1 MTIPKSS
8 KTRQRVNSEGRI
20 IKSVG
25 GIYEVETADGNYNC
39 KARGVFRSKG
49 ISPYTG
55 DFVRIS
61 AEENAEPVIEEIFPR
76 KNELIRP
83 PLANLDAV
91 LLVISACE
99 PFPNAYVIDK
109 LTAVFESKG
118 IETVPVFTKQD
129 KSDSGQLIDVYESL
143 GYRCFRVDNTTG
155 QGADDIK
162 AYINGKTTALIG
174 NSGVGKS
181 SLINCIFPE
190 LARATGEISK
200 KLGRGRHTTR
210 EVTLYRLGDGYI
222 ADTPGFSTVEVNR
235 YIDIPK
241 EELKYCFREMAEAEC
256 RFSNCVHLKEAGC
269 TVREKLAAGEIAK
282 SRYESYER
290 MYSELSAAERY

>member
-1 MTIPKSS
+1 MDLK
-8 KTRQRVNSEGRI
+8 GRI

-25 GIYEVETADGNYNC
+25 GIYEVETADGNYSC
-39 KARGVFRSKG
+39 KARGIFRNKG

-55 DFVRIS
+55 DLVRIT
-61 AEENAEPVIEEIFPR
+61 AEENAEPLIVEIYPR
-76 KNELIRP
+76 RNELVRP
-83 PLANLDAV
+83 PMANLDAV

-99 PFPNAYVIDK
+99 PCPNAYVIDK
-109 LTAVFESKG
+109 LMAVFESKG

-129 KSDSGQLIDVYESL
+129 KSDSAELIGVYENL

-155 QGADDIK
+155 QGAQEVKD
-162 AYINGKTTALIG
+162 YINGKTVALIG

-210 EVTLYRLGDGYI
+210 EVALYPFGDGYI

-235 YIDIPK
+235 YTDIPK

-269 TVREKLAAGEIAK
+269 TVTERLKNGEIAK

-290 MYSELSAAERY
+290 MYGELLAGEKY

>member
-1 MTIPKSS
+1 MELK
-8 KTRQRVNSEGRI
+8 GRI

-25 GIYEVETADGNYNC
+25 GIYEVETADGNYQC
-39 KARGVFRSKG
+39 KARGIFRSKG
-49 ISPYTG
+49 VSPYTG
-55 DFVRIS
+55 DLVRIS
-61 AEENAEPVIEEIFPR
+61 AEDNAEPVIEEIYER

-83 PLANLDAV
+83 PMANLDVV

-99 PFPNAYVIDK
+99 PYPNAYVIDK
-109 LTAVFESKG
+109 LIAVFESKG

-129 KSDSGQLIDVYESL
+129 KSDSGELISVYENL

-155 QGADDIK
+155 QGSDEIK
-162 AYINGKTTALIG
+162 EYINGKTVALIG

-210 EVTLYRLGDGYI
+210 EVTLYRFGDGYI

-241 EELKYCFREMAEAEC
+241 EELKNCFREFEDAEC
-256 RFSNCVHLKEAGC
+256 RFADCVHLKEAGC
-269 TVREKLAAGEIAK
+269 AIREKLKAGEIAK

-290 MYSELSAAERY
+290 MYGEIMSAQKY

>member
-1 MTIPKSS
+1 MELK
-8 KTRQRVNSEGRI
+8 GRI

-25 GIYEVETADGNYNC
+25 GIYEVETADGNYQC
-39 KARGVFRSKG
+39 KARGIFRSKG

-55 DFVRIS
+55 DFVRIC
-61 AEENAEPVIEEIFPR
+61 AEDNAEPVIEEIFER

-83 PLANLDAV
+83 PMANLDIV

-99 PFPNAYVIDK
+99 PYPNAYVIDK
-109 LTAVFESKG
+109 LIAVFESKG

-129 KSDSGQLIDVYESL
+129 KSDSGELVSVYESL
-143 GYRCFRVDNTTG
+143 GYHCFKVDNTTG
-155 QGADDIK
+155 QGSDEIK
-162 AYINGKTTALIG
+162 EYINGKTVALIG

-210 EVTLYRLGDGYI
+210 EVTLYRFGEGYI

-241 EELKYCFREMAEAEC
+241 EELKECFREFDGAEC
-256 RFSNCVHLKEAGC
+256 RFANCVHLKEAGC

-290 MYSELSAAERY
+290 MYAEIMSAQKY

>member
-1 MTIPKSS
+1 MDLK
-8 KTRQRVNSEGRI
+8 GRI

-25 GIYEVETADGNYNC
+25 GIYEVETADGNLSC
-39 KARGVFRSKG
+39 KARGIFRNKG

-55 DFVRIS
+55 DFVRVC
-61 AEENAEPVIEEIFPR
+61 AEENSEPLIVEIFER
-76 KNELIRP
+76 KNEIVRP
-83 PLANLDAV
+83 PMANLDAV

-99 PFPNAYVIDK
+99 PYPNAYVIDK
-109 LTAVFESKG
+109 LMAVFESKG

-129 KSDSGQLIDVYESL
+129 ISDSSELMRVYEDL
-143 GYRCFRVDNTTG
+143 GYRCFPVNNTTG
-155 QGADDIK
+155 QGADEIK
-162 AYINGKTTALIG
+162 EYINGKTVALIG

-210 EVTLYRLGDGYI
+210 EVTLYPFGDGYI

-269 TVREKLAAGEIAK
+269 TVRERFSNGEIAK

-290 MYSELSAAERY
+290 MYTELMAAEKY

>member
-1 MTIPKSS
+1 MEIK
-8 KTRQRVNSEGRI
+8 GRI

-25 GIYEVETADGNYNC
+25 GIYEVETADGNYQC
-39 KARGVFRSKG
+39 KARGIFRSKG

-61 AEENAEPVIEEIFPR
+61 AEDNAEPIIEEIFER

-83 PLANLDAV
+83 PMANLDIV

-99 PFPNAYVIDK
+99 PYPNAYVIDK
-109 LTAVFESKG
+109 LIAVFESKG

-129 KSDSGQLIDVYESL
+129 KSDSGELIGVYESL

-155 QGADDIK
+155 QGSDEIK
-162 AYINGKTTALIG
+162 EYINGKTVALIG

-210 EVTLYRLGDGYI
+210 EVTLYRFGDGYI

-241 EELKYCFREMAEAEC
+241 EDLRYCFREFEGVEC
-256 RFSNCVHLKEAGC
+256 RFADCVHLKEAGC
-269 TVREKLAAGEIAK
+269 GVREKLAAGEIAR

-290 MYSELSAAERY
+290 MYAEIMASQKY

>member
-1 MTIPKSS
+1 M
-8 KTRQRVNSEGRI
+8 NSEGRI

-25 GIYEVETADGNYNC
+25 GIYEVETADGTYNC
-39 KARGVFRSKG
+39 KARGVFRNKG

-55 DFVRIS
+55 DFVRIVT
-61 AEENAEPVIEEIFPR
+61 EENAEPLINEILPR
-76 KNELIRP
+76 KNEIVRP
-83 PLANLDAV
+83 PMANLDMV
-91 LLVISACE
+91 LLVISSCE

-109 LTAVFESKG
+109 LIAVFESKG

-129 KSDSGQLIDVYESL
+129 KSDCAELIDVYEKI
-143 GYRCFRVDNTTG
+143 GYRCFKVDNTTG
-155 QGADDIK
+155 QGTDEIK
-162 AYINGKTTALIG
+162 AYISGKTSALIG

-190 LARATGEISK
+190 LARETGEISK

-210 EVTLYRLGDGYI
+210 EVTLYPFLGGYI

-241 EELKYCFREMAEAEC
+241 EELKYCFRELADAEC

-269 TVREKLAAGEIAK
+269 SVREKLKNGEISK

-290 MYSELSAAERY
+290 MYGELLQSEKY

>member
-1 MTIPKSS
+1 MDLK
-8 KTRQRVNSEGRI
+8 GRI

-25 GIYEVETADGNYNC
+25 GIYEVETADGNFSC
-39 KARGVFRSKG
+39 KARGVFRNKG
-49 ISPYTG
+49 VSPYTG
-55 DFVRIS
+55 DFVRVS
-61 AEENAEPVIEEIFPR
+61 VEENAEPLIVEIFQR
-76 KNELIRP
+76 KNEIIRP
-83 PLANLDAV
+83 PMANLDAV

-99 PFPNAYVIDK
+99 PYPNAYVIDK
-109 LTAVFESKG
+109 LMAVFESKG

-129 KSDSGQLIDVYESL
+129 KSDSSQLIDVYESL

-155 QGADDIK
+155 QGAQQVK
-162 AYINGKTTALIG
+162 EYISGKTVALIG

-210 EVTLYRLGDGYI
+210 EVTLYPFGDGYI

-235 YIDIPK
+235 YADIPK
-241 EELKYCFREMAEAEC
+241 EELKYCFREMAQAEC

-269 TVREKLAAGEIAK
+269 TVTERLKKGEIAK

-290 MYSELSAAERY
+290 MYGELLAGEKY

>member
-1 MTIPKSS
+1 MEIK
-8 KTRQRVNSEGRI
+8 GRI

-25 GIYEVETADGNYNC
+25 GIYEVETADGNYQC
-39 KARGVFRSKG
+39 KARGIFRSKG

-61 AEENAEPVIEEIFPR
+61 AEENAEPVIEEIFER

-83 PLANLDAV
+83 PMANLDIV

-99 PFPNAYVIDK
+99 PYPNAYVIDK
-109 LTAVFESKG
+109 LIAVFESKG

-129 KSDSGQLIDVYESL
+129 KSDSGELISVYENL

-155 QGADDIK
+155 QGSDEIK
-162 AYINGKTTALIG
+162 EYINGKTVALIG

-210 EVTLYRLGDGYI
+210 EVTLYRFGDGYI

-241 EELKYCFREMAEAEC
+241 EELKNCFREFEGAEC
-256 RFSNCVHLKEAGC
+256 RFANCVHLKEAGC
-269 TVREKLAAGEIAK
+269 VIREKLKAGDIAK

-290 MYSELSAAERY
+290 MYGEIMAAHKY

>member
-1 MTIPKSS
+1 MDLK
-8 KTRQRVNSEGRI
+8 GRI

-25 GIYEVETADGNYNC
+25 GIYEVETADGNYQC

-55 DFVRIS
+55 DFVRIT
-61 AEENAEPVIEEIFPR
+61 AEENAEPVIEEILPR

-83 PLANLDAV
+83 PMANLDAV
-91 LLVISACE
+91 ILVISACE
-99 PFPNAYVIDK
+99 PLPNAYVIDK
-109 LTAVFESKG
+109 LIAVFESKE
-118 IETVPVFTKQD
+118 IETILVFTKQD
-129 KSDSGQLIDVYESL
+129 KSDSGELIEVYEKL
-143 GYRCFRVDNTTG
+143 GYKCFRVDNVSASGTE
-155 QGADDIK
+155 DVK
-162 AYINGKTTALIG
+162 SYINGKVTALIG

-190 LARATGEISK
+190 LARETGEISK

-210 EVTLYRLGDGYI
+210 EVTLYPFGDGYI

-241 EELKYCFREMAEAEC
+241 EELKLYFREFDGAEC

-269 TVREKLAAGEIAK
+269 EIREKLADGKIAK

-290 MYSELSAAERY
+290 LYGELSANERY

>member
-1 MTIPKSS
+1 M
-8 KTRQRVNSEGRI
+8 NLEGRI

-25 GIYEVETADGNYNC
+25 GIFEVETADGSYSC

-61 AEENAEPVIEEIFPR
+61 AEENAEPVIKEILPR
-76 KNELIRP
+76 KNEIVRP
-83 PLANLDAV
+83 PMANLDGV

-99 PFPNAYVIDK
+99 PYPNAYVIDK
-109 LTAVFESKG
+109 LIAVFESKG

-129 KSDSGQLIDVYESL
+129 KSDSAELIEVYEKL
-143 GYRCFRVDNTTG
+143 GYRCFRTDNTTG
-155 QGADDIK
+155 QGTSEIK
-162 AYINGKTTALIG
+162 EYINGKTVALIG

-190 LARATGEISK
+190 LVRETGEISK

-210 EVTLYRLGDGYI
+210 EVILYRLGDGYI

-241 EELKYCFREMAEAEC
+241 EELKYCFREFCGAEC
-256 RFSNCVHLKEAGC
+256 RFANCVHLKEAGC
-269 TVREKLAAGEIAK
+269 TIREKLKNGEIAK

-290 MYSELSAAERY
+290 MYGELMAAERY

>member
-1 MTIPKSS
+1 M
-8 KTRQRVNSEGRI
+8 NSEGRI
-20 IKSVG
+20 TKSVG
-25 GIYEVETADGNYNC
+25 GIYTVETADGIYSC
-39 KARGVFRSKG
+39 KARGIFRSKG

-61 AEENAEPVIEEIFPR
+61 AEDNTEPIIEEILPR
-76 KNELIRP
+76 KNEIIRP
-83 PLANLDAV
+83 PMANLDGV

-109 LTAVFESKG
+109 LTAVFESKN
-118 IETVPVFTKQD
+118 IETIPVFTKQD
-129 KSDSGQLIDVYESL
+129 KSDSAQLIEVYEKL
-143 GYRCFRVDNTTG
+143 GYRCFRADNTTG
-155 QGADDIK
+155 QGSDEIK
-162 AYINGKTTALIG
+162 EYINGKTVALIG

-190 LARATGEISK
+190 LARETGEISK

-210 EVTLYRLGDGYI
+210 EVALYPFGDGYI

-241 EELKYCFREMAEAEC
+241 EELKHCFREFAETEC
-256 RFSNCVHLKEAGC
+256 RFANCVHLKEAGC
-269 TVREKLAAGEIAK
+269 SVKEKLKTGKIAK

-290 MYSELSAAERY
+290 MYNELAAAEKY

>member
-1 MTIPKSS
+1 MDLK
-8 KTRQRVNSEGRI
+8 GRI

-25 GIYEVETADGNYNC
+25 GIYEVETADGNFSC
-39 KARGVFRSKG
+39 KARGIFRNKG
-49 ISPYTG
+49 VSPYTG
-55 DFVRIS
+55 DLVRVT
-61 AEENAEPVIEEIFPR
+61 AEENAEPLIVEIYER
-76 KNELIRP
+76 KNEIVRP
-83 PLANLDAV
+83 PMANLDAV

-99 PFPNAYVIDK
+99 PYPNAYVIDK
-109 LTAVFESKG
+109 LMAVFESKG

-129 KSDSGQLIDVYESL
+129 KVNSDELIDVYEKL

-155 QGADDIK
+155 QGADEIK
-162 AYINGKTTALIG
+162 EYINGKIVALIG

-210 EVTLYRLGDGYI
+210 EVTLYPFGEGYI

-241 EELKYCFREMAEAEC
+241 EELKYCFREMAQAEC
-256 RFSNCVHLKEAGC
+256 RFNNCVHLKEAGC
-269 TVREKLAAGEIAK
+269 SVREQFEKGEIAK

-290 MYSELSAAERY
+290 MYGELSAAERY

>member
-1 MTIPKSS
+1 MELK
-8 KTRQRVNSEGRI
+8 GRI

-25 GIYEVETADGNYNC
+25 GIYEVETADGNYQC
-39 KARGVFRSKG
+39 KARGIFRSKG
-49 ISPYTG
+49 VSPYTG

-61 AEENAEPVIEEIFPR
+61 AEENAEPVIEEIFER

-83 PLANLDAV
+83 PMANLDIV

-99 PFPNAYVIDK
+99 PYPNAYVIDK
-109 LTAVFESKG
+109 LIAVFESKG

-129 KSDSGQLIDVYESL
+129 KSDSTQLISVYENL

-155 QGADDIK
+155 QGSDEIK
-162 AYINGKTTALIG
+162 EYINGKTVALIG

-210 EVTLYRLGDGYI
+210 EVTLYTFGDGYI

-241 EELKYCFREMAEAEC
+241 EDLRYCFREFEDVEC
-256 RFSNCVHLKEAGC
+256 RFANCVHLKETGC
-269 TVREKLAAGEIAK
+269 GVREKLKAGEIAK

-290 MYSELSAAERY
+290 MYGEIAASQKY

>member
-1 MTIPKSS
+1 M
-8 KTRQRVNSEGRI
+8 NSEGRI

-25 GIYEVETADGNYNC
+25 GIYEVETADGTYSC
-39 KARGVFRSKG
+39 KARGVFRNKG

-55 DFVRIS
+55 DFVRIVT
-61 AEENAEPVIEEIFPR
+61 EENAEPLINEILPR
-76 KNELIRP
+76 KNEIVRP
-83 PLANLDAV
+83 PMANLDMV

-109 LTAVFESKG
+109 LIAVFESKG

-129 KSDSGQLIDVYESL
+129 KSDCAELIDVYEKI
-143 GYRCFRVDNTTG
+143 GYRCFKVDNTTG
-155 QGADDIK
+155 QGTDEIK
-162 AYINGKTTALIG
+162 AYISGKTSALIG

-190 LARATGEISK
+190 LARETGEISK

-210 EVTLYRLGDGYI
+210 EVTLYPFLGGYI

-241 EELKYCFREMAEAEC
+241 EELKYCFRELADAEC

-269 TVREKLAAGEIAK
+269 SVREKLKNGEISK

-290 MYSELSAAERY
+290 MYSELLQSEKY

>member
-1 MTIPKSS
+1 MDLK
-8 KTRQRVNSEGRI
+8 GRI

-25 GIYEVETADGNYNC
+25 GIYEVETADGNYSC
-39 KARGVFRSKG
+39 KARGVFRSRG

-55 DFVRIS
+55 DFVRIT
-61 AEENAEPVIEEIFPR
+61 AEDNAEPVIEEILPR
-76 KNELIRP
+76 KNEIVRP
-83 PLANLDAV
+83 PMANLDAV

-109 LTAVFESKG
+109 LIAVFESKG
-118 IETVPVFTKQD
+118 IETIPVFTKQD
-129 KSDSGQLIDVYESL
+129 KSDSAELMAVYEKL
-143 GYRCFRVDNTTG
+143 GYRCFPVDNTTG
-155 QGADDIK
+155 QGTAEIK
-162 AYINGKTTALIG
+162 EYIKGRTTALIG

-190 LARATGEISK
+190 LARETGEISK

-210 EVTLYRLGDGYI
+210 EVTLYPYGGGYI

-241 EELKYCFREMAEAEC
+241 EELKLCFREMAEEKC
-256 RFSNCVHLKEAGC
+256 RFADCVHLREAGC

-290 MYSELSAAERY
+290 MYGELSAAERY

>member
-1 MTIPKSS
+1 MEIK
-8 KTRQRVNSEGRI
+8 GRI

-25 GIYEVETADGNYNC
+25 GIYEVETADGNYQC
-39 KARGVFRSKG
+39 KARGIFRSKG

-61 AEENAEPVIEEIFPR
+61 ADDNAEPVIEEIFER

-83 PLANLDAV
+83 PMANLDIV

-99 PFPNAYVIDK
+99 PYPNAYVIDK
-109 LTAVFESKG
+109 LIAVFESKG

-129 KSDSGQLIDVYESL
+129 KSDSTELISVYESL

-155 QGADDIK
+155 QGSDEIK
-162 AYINGKTTALIG
+162 EYINGRTVALIG

-181 SLINCIFPE
+181 SLINCISPE

-210 EVTLYRLGDGYI
+210 EVTLYRFGDGYI
-222 ADTPGFSTVEVNR
+222 ADTPGFSTIEVNR

-241 EELKYCFREMAEAEC
+241 EELKNCFREFEGAEC
-256 RFSNCVHLKEAGC
+256 RFADCVHLKEAGC
-269 TVREKLAAGEIAK
+269 VIREKLKAGGIAK

-290 MYSELSAAERY
+290 MYGEIMAAQKY

>member
-1 MTIPKSS
+1 MEIK
-8 KTRQRVNSEGRI
+8 GRI

-25 GIYEVETADGNYNC
+25 GIYEVETADGNYQC
-39 KARGVFRSKG
+39 KARGIFRSKG

-55 DFVRIS
+55 DLVRIS
-61 AEENAEPVIEEIFPR
+61 AEDNAEPVIEEIYER

-83 PLANLDAV
+83 PMANLDIV

-99 PFPNAYVIDK
+99 PYPNAYVIDK
-109 LTAVFESKG
+109 LIAVFESKG

-129 KSDSGQLIDVYESL
+129 KSDSGELISVYENL

-155 QGADDIK
+155 QGSDEIK
-162 AYINGKTTALIG
+162 EYINGKTVALIG

-210 EVTLYRLGDGYI
+210 EVTLYRFGDGYI

-241 EELKYCFREMAEAEC
+241 EELKNCFREFEDAEC
-256 RFSNCVHLKEAGC
+256 RFADCVHLKEAGC
-269 TVREKLAAGEIAK
+269 AIREKLKAGEIAK

-290 MYSELSAAERY
+290 MYGEIMSAQKY

>member
-1 MTIPKSS
+1 M
-8 KTRQRVNSEGRI
+8 NLEGRI

-25 GIYEVETADGNYNC
+25 GIFEVETADGSYSC

-61 AEENAEPVIEEIFPR
+61 AEENAEPVIEEILPR
-76 KNELIRP
+76 KNEIVRP
-83 PLANLDAV
+83 PMANLDGV

-109 LTAVFESKG
+109 LISVFESKG
-118 IETVPVFTKQD
+118 IETIPVFTKQD
-129 KSDSGQLIDVYESL
+129 KSDSAELIGVYEKL
-143 GYRCFRVDNTTG
+143 GYRCFRTDNTTG
-155 QGADDIK
+155 QGTSEIK
-162 AYINGKTTALIG
+162 EYINGKTIALIG

-190 LARATGEISK
+190 LVRETGEISK

-210 EVTLYRLGDGYI
+210 EVILYRLGDGYI

-241 EELKYCFREMAEAEC
+241 EELKYCFREFGGAEC
-256 RFSNCVHLKEAGC
+256 RFANCVHLKEAGC
-269 TVREKLAAGEIAK
+269 TIREKLKNGEIAK

-290 MYSELSAAERY
+290 MYGELMAAERY

>member
-1 MTIPKSS
+1 MELK
-8 KTRQRVNSEGRI
+8 GRI

-25 GIYEVETADGNYNC
+25 GIYEVETADGNYQC
-39 KARGVFRSKG
+39 KARGIFRSKG
-49 ISPYTG
+49 VSPYTG
-55 DFVRIS
+55 DLVRIS
-61 AEENAEPVIEEIFPR
+61 AEDNAEPVIEEIYER

-83 PLANLDAV
+83 PMANLDIV

-99 PFPNAYVIDK
+99 PYPNAYVIDK
-109 LTAVFESKG
+109 LIAVFESKG

-129 KSDSGQLIDVYESL
+129 KSDSGELISVYENL

-155 QGADDIK
+155 QGSDEIK
-162 AYINGKTTALIG
+162 EYINGKTVALIG

-210 EVTLYRLGDGYI
+210 EVTLYRFGDGYI

-241 EELKYCFREMAEAEC
+241 EELKNCFREFEDAEC
-256 RFSNCVHLKEAGC
+256 RFADCVHLKEAGC
-269 TVREKLAAGEIAK
+269 AIREKLKAGEIAK

-290 MYSELSAAERY
+290 MYGEIMSAQKY

>member
-1 MTIPKSS
+1 M
-8 KTRQRVNSEGRI
+8 NLEGRI

-25 GIYEVETADGNYNC
+25 GIYEVETADGTYNC
-39 KARGVFRSKG
+39 KARGIFRSKG

-61 AEENAEPVIEEIFPR
+61 AEENAEPVIEEILPR
-76 KNELIRP
+76 KNQIVRP
-83 PLANLDAV
+83 PMANLDMV

-99 PFPNAYVIDK
+99 PYPNAYVIDK

-129 KSDSGQLIDVYESL
+129 KSDSSELIGVYEKL
-143 GYRCFRVDNTTG
+143 GYRCFKVDNTTG
-155 QGADDIK
+155 QGTDEIK
-162 AYINGKTTALIG
+162 EYISGKTAALIG

-210 EVTLYRLGDGYI
+210 EVTLYPFFGGYI

-241 EELKYCFREMAEAEC
+241 EELKHCFREFSEAKC

-269 TVREKLAAGEIAK
+269 EIRERLKNGEISK

-290 MYSELSAAERY
+290 MYSELSEAERY

>member
-1 MTIPKSS
+1 MELK
-8 KTRQRVNSEGRI
+8 GI
-20 IKSVG
+20 ITKSVG
-25 GIYEVETADGNYNC
+25 GIYEVETADGNYQC
-39 KARGVFRSKG
+39 KARGIFRSKG
-49 ISPYTG
+49 VSPYTG
-55 DFVRIS
+55 DMVRIS
-61 AEENAEPVIEEIFPR
+61 AEDNAEPVIEEIYER
-76 KNELIRP
+76 RNEPIRP
-83 PLANLDAV
+83 PMANLDIV

-99 PFPNAYVIDK
+99 PYPNAYVIDK
-109 LTAVFESKG
+109 LIAVFESKG

-129 KSDSGQLIDVYESL
+129 KSDSTELISVYEDL

-155 QGADDIK
+155 QGSDEIK
-162 AYINGKTTALIG
+162 EYINGKTVALIG

-210 EVTLYRLGDGYI
+210 EVMLYRFGDGYI

-241 EELKYCFREMAEAEC
+241 EELKTCFREFEGAEC
-256 RFSNCVHLKEAGC
+256 RFADCAHLKEAGC
-269 TVREKLAAGEIAK
+269 AVRERLKAGEIAK

-290 MYSELSAAERY
+290 MYGEIMAAQKY

>member
-1 MTIPKSS
+1 MDLK
-8 KTRQRVNSEGRI
+8 GRI

-25 GIYEVETADGNYNC
+25 GIYEVETADGNFSC
-39 KARGVFRSKG
+39 KARGVFRNKG

-55 DFVRIS
+55 DFVRVC
-61 AEENAEPVIEEIFPR
+61 AEENAEPLITEIYPR
-76 KNELIRP
+76 KNEIVRP
-83 PLANLDAV
+83 PMANLDAV

-129 KSDSGQLIDVYESL
+129 KSDCGELIDVYEGL

-155 QGADDIK
+155 QGADAVK
-162 AYINGKTTALIG
+162 EYINGKTVALIG

-210 EVTLYRLGDGYI
+210 EVTLYPFGDGYI

-269 TVREKLAAGEIAK
+269 TVRERLNNGEIAK

-290 MYSELSAAERY
+290 MYAELMASEKY